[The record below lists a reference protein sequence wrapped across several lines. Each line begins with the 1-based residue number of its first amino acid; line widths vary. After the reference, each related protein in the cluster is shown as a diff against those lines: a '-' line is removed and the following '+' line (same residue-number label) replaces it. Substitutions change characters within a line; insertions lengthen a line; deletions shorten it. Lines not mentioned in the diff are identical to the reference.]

1 MIHVLQ
7 LCKIVEG
14 QRYTKSLSSKQRTA
28 QIGACKQGPQERQG
42 ICENA
47 MNVSKYSSDKLI
59 AGFGLQF
66 ENKLAPVTGRILPA
80 PQVWTRTYS
89 MTEHSHFRLV
99 SGGSESAPLML
110 LLCEQ
115 LEFGNGR
122 SEEPREGRWNFNN
135 KVPLVFVRPFTLH
148 I

>member
-59 AGFGLQF
+59 AEFGLQF
-66 ENKLAPVTGRILPA
+66 ENKLADVSGRVLPA
-80 PQVWTRTYS
+80 PQVWAVTQFY
-89 MTEHSHFRLV
+89 E
-99 SGGSESAPLML
+99 ES
-110 LLCEQ
+110 
-115 LEFGNGR
+115 FI
-122 SEEPREGRWNFNN
+122 F
-135 KVPLVFVRPFTLH
+135 
-148 I
+148 